1 MAPLGQLLLGLAALG
16 QVWLRRW
23 LVRAGL
29 GLGLGLAAL
38 HLLLNK
44 VALPLANRQLLPGLL
59 AEAEA
64 LSLREVRPQ
73 QTHSEVR
80 PQQTHSEV
88 RPQQTHSEVRPQQ
101 THSSSNDKQQ
111 Q

>member
-1 MAPLGQLLLGLAALG
+1 MAPLGQLLLGLAALA

-44 VALPLANRQLLPGLL
+44 AALPLANRQLLPGLL

-64 LSLREVRPQ
+64 LSLREVRQ
-73 QTHSEVR
+73 
-80 PQQTHSEV
+80 
-88 RPQQTHSEVRPQQ
+88 QQ

-111 Q
+111 RLSAICVCAEMPGVVALCRLMRI